1 MEDEEQGGRT
11 STFLLCC
18 VLYRRRE
25 YPSFYCTLIYYSETG
40 DKASDS
46 VSVCPWLP
54 RPARHHLSPPLPHHP
69 PSPPPA
75 CCPRPRLPLAV
86 LRHVDGAPGRHWRAS
101 VCDAEH
107 LHGLPLG
114 SPLAV
119 AVQHGRVHALLW
131 WICSKQRKQ
140 TQVLDVVGQIVS
152 FQISN
157 RCPDLSTEDYW
168 CHPAKVEPTT
178 QWF

>member
-1 MEDEEQGGRT
+1 MPRSTAAPLTQSERGGGVGVEYEEEGGRL

-40 DKASDS
+40 DKAGDS
-46 VSVCPWLP
+46 VSERPWLP
-54 RPARHHLSPPLPHHP
+54 CLARHHLPPP
-69 PSPPPA
+69 PPPPPA
-75 CCPRPRLPLAV
+75 PPSSCFPRPRLPLAV
-86 LRHVDGAPGRHWRAS
+86 LRHVNGPPGRHWRAS

-119 AVQHGRVHALLW
+119 AVQHGRVHSLLW
-131 WICSKQRKQ
+131 RICGKQRSRMK
-140 TQVLDVVGQIVS
+140 TNTG
-152 FQISN
+152 FQ
-157 RCPDLSTEDYW
+157 
-168 CHPAKVEPTT
+168 
-178 QWF
+178 